1 MDKLLLHCD
10 TCDAKLISSDQ
21 KEFLVHKAVVASA
34 SDVLK
39 LHFFSC
45 HQNTSVHQM
54 ECKSKALVHIID
66 FMYKGQSAM
75 VCPLAGMIHFVPG
88 ILNPKKRQWKTGLI

>member
-45 HQNTSVHQM
+45 HQNTSVYQM
-54 ECKSKALVHIID
+54 ECKSNALVHIID
-66 FMYKGQSAM
+66 FICKGQN
-75 VCPLAGMIHFVPG
+75 GVP
-88 ILNPKKRQWKTGLI
+88 ISWYHRFCAWHPE

>member
-45 HQNTSVHQM
+45 HQNTSVYQM
-54 ECKSKALVHIID
+54 
-66 FMYKGQSAM
+66 
-75 VCPLAGMIHFVPG
+75 
-88 ILNPKKRQWKTGLI
+88 